1 MARRSFLAILALAFA
16 GGLAFGAGQASA
28 NHVSCGDAITADTTL
43 DSDLVNCENNG
54 IVIGA
59 DDITLD
65 LDGHRIDGDG
75 ELAEDCRQSICDVG
89 VVNDGHDGVT
99 VRHGSVREFGEGV
112 GVGNARHVRILGI
125 SSSRNQA
132 FGFLVFG
139 SARSLVR
146 NSLFSR
152 NIAPEGDGIG
162 MFGCRHVRIVNNEIR
177 RNPGPGIHVEDSSD
191 NLIKGNRFAR
201 TSDFGILMEGDRNR
215 VRGDRFVRVGGGITV
230 SGDRNAV
237 ARNSLR
243 GGTVGVAVENGRG
256 NLVAGNVVVDA
267 REDGIYLGLNAP
279 PIGGVDN
286 VVRRNEVRG
295 SGDDGFD
302 VKSKDKHSVLKRNV
316 AVASGDDGFDVDSRS
331 TEAGKNRAERNGD
344 LGINAVQGVIDGGGN
359 RASGNGDPLQC
370 VNVTCH

>member
-28 NHVSCGDAITADTTL
+28 NHVSCGDEITADTTL
-43 DSDLVNCENNG
+43 DSDLVNCEDNG

-75 ELAEDCRQSICDVG
+75 ELTEDCGSICDVG

-146 NSLFSR
+146 NSSVHH
-152 NIAPEGDGIG
+152 NIAPEGDGMG
-162 MFGCRHVRIVNNEIR
+162 LFGCRHVRILHSKFR
-177 RNPGPGIHVEDSSD
+177 HNPGPGIHVEDSSD

-201 TSDFGILMEGDRNR
+201 NGPAILMEEADRNEVQRNR
-215 VRGDRFVRVGGGITV
+215 VIRGGGILVGPGNRNVIAQNQV
-230 SGDRNAV
+230 SRALD
-237 ARNSLR
+237 SI
-243 GGTVGVAVENGRG
+243 AVEGGRG
-256 NLVAGNVVVDA
+256 NLVVGNVVGRA
-267 REDGIYLGLNAP
+267 RGTGVRLGVPRTSSAVTTPSSCATWSGGAP
-279 PIGGVDN
+279 TMGSSSP
-286 VVRRNEVRG
+286 RRTTT
-295 SGDDGFD
+295 
-302 VKSKDKHSVLKRNV
+302 
-316 AVASGDDGFDVDSRS
+316 AS
-331 TEAGKNRAERNGD
+331 
-344 LGINAVQGVIDGGGN
+344 
-359 RASGNGDPLQC
+359 
-370 VNVTCH
+370 